1 MRVLIVTAGSHG
13 DVAPF
18 TGLGR
23 RLEQAG
29 HQVTIAAHDMF
40 AGLVRG
46 CGLQHRTLP
55 GDPVELARARLA
67 APSPGAARTVF
78 AAFLEQL
85 GQGLIDA
92 VGAGTDVVLSA
103 FGPGPLSRAVA
114 EGFGIPSIGSYLVPA
129 VATAHF
135 PLPGRPEGDLG
146 PAGNL
151 AAGRQLLDRSVGL
164 YAGILPRLRARL
176 GLPATDPA
184 AGQPPD
190 GWPICHGFS
199 PVVVPPPDDWPSYV
213 RVTGYWWPARPTGWQ
228 PPDKL
233 VDFLQAGAAP
243 VFIGFGSMPVPQP
256 ERLAQLVAAAVDRAR
271 VRAVLQTG
279 WAGLASR
286 GDDIL
291 LVDEV
296 PHDWLFPQAAAVVHH
311 AGAGTTGAGLRAG
324 VPAVALPV
332 LLDQPFWAARL
343 HQLGVAPAP
352 LPQRELT
359 ADTLAAAIRSCLDE
373 PGYRSRAADV
383 AARIGTED
391 GAAPVLALIDA
402 LGG

>member
-1 MRVLIVTAGSHG
+1 
-13 DVAPF
+13 
-18 TGLGR
+18 
-23 RLEQAG
+23 
-29 HQVTIAAHDMF
+29 
-40 AGLVRG
+40 
-46 CGLQHRTLP
+46 
-55 GDPVELARARLA
+55 
-67 APSPGAARTVF
+67 
-78 AAFLEQL
+78 
-85 GQGLIDA
+85 
-92 VGAGTDVVLSA
+92 
-103 FGPGPLSRAVA
+103 
-114 EGFGIPSIGSYLVPA
+114 
-129 VATAHF
+129 
-135 PLPGRPEGDLG
+135 
-146 PAGNL
+146 
-151 AAGRQLLDRSVGL
+151 
-164 YAGILPRLRARL
+164 
-176 GLPATDPA
+176 
-184 AGQPPD
+184 
-190 GWPICHGFS
+190 
-199 PVVVPPPDDWPSYV
+199 
-213 RVTGYWWPARPTGWQ
+213 
-228 PPDKL
+228 
-233 VDFLQAGAAP
+233 
-243 VFIGFGSMPVPQP
+243 MPVPQP